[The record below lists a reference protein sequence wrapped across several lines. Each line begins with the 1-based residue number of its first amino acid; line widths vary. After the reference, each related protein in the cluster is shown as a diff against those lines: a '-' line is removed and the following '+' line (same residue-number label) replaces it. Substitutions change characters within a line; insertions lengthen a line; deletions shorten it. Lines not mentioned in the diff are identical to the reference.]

1 MSDHSEEIERLQR
14 QNDLLTLNN
23 QNLAIDPRILAF
35 EGRIKELET
44 TASIAAKEY
53 ARQISQ
59 QQVRITALEAEI
71 AVMRG
76 TLSRY
81 DEPDDQPIIVHDVP
95 PDAPR

>member
-1 MSDHSEEIERLQR
+1 MSDDSEEIERLRR
-14 QNDLLTLNN
+14 QNDLLTLTNR
-23 QNLAIDPRILAF
+23 NLAIDPRILAF
-35 EGRIKELET
+35 EGRIKELKT

-59 QQVRITALEAEI
+59 QQVRITALEAENAI
-71 AVMRG
+71 LRG

-81 DEPDDQPIIVHDVP
+81 YEPDDQPIIVHDLP